1 MIDVE
6 LERKQKEKHILDRDM
21 KNMEE
26 MKHKSY
32 LDIGMSGIFN
42 DTFILIAYTGREL
55 FESLNLG
62 FYLTSISDFCFIDF
76 AIN

>member
-26 MKHKSY
+26 IKHKSY

-42 DTFILIAYTGREL
+42 NTFI
-55 FESLNLG
+55 
-62 FYLTSISDFCFIDF
+62 
-76 AIN
+76 